1 MEGGRKEGGRAE
13 GRKEE
18 GRERIGR
25 SRRGGE
31 ETSCNEFLYAVCWE
45 RGRKGERRGRRREEE
60 KREDTSCHK
69 LLHAACWKGGVLWSL
84 QIQIEPVG
92 KLNMSTQLHWVIL
105 VLVRNVDQETAKREG
120 RGRQDRWK

>member
-1 MEGGRKEGGRAE
+1 MNSFMQYAGRE
-13 GRKEE
+13 EE
-18 GRERIGR
+18 GE
-25 SRRGGE
+25 
-31 ETSCNEFLYAVCWE
+31 
-45 RGRKGERRGRRREEE
+45 KE

-120 RGRQDRWK
+120 RGRQDGWK